1 MFFAKRDRN
10 RTSDTNAPRWANKLP
25 VINVFGLPFAP
36 IIVVQTYDEAPAANS
51 SAVAPHAEGAD
62 PAKAGESGDTALADA
77 ECRLTRRERRSWRR
91 LAKHLHSDEG

>member
-10 RTSDTNAPRWANKLP
+10 RNSDGDVPRWAPKLP

-36 IIVVQTYDEAPAANS
+36 IVVVHTYDEDPAANP
-51 SAVAPHAEGAD
+51 SAAAPCASED
-62 PAKAGESGDTALADA
+62 DVLALADA

-91 LAKHLHSDEG
+91 LAEHLHSDEG